1 MNKIATLHTT
11 HGDWVFNE
19 GSQISGNVNANG
31 VSVNFY
37 HNLLSNLISFS
48 YMGDTRQLSF
58 TYEHS
63 VILDSVLD
71 YSNAVVEMAELHL
84 EAMTR
89 IYGTLKKGGDGC

>member
-58 TYEHS
+58 TYKHS

-71 YSNAVVEMAELHL
+71 YSNAVAEMADLHIRD
-84 EAMTR
+84 MVR
-89 IYGTLKKGGDGC
+89 IYSTLNKDK